1 MAVLVAAMAL
11 LAVGAAAIPAGAQ
24 VEVVVPRAVK
34 PQVVTP
40 QAVGSDPAPAPARTP
55 APVAVPAPAPAPASA
70 PTPKPVANPA
80 PPAAS
85 PSSAPGQRSPTDDPY
100 QRLPRELEH
109 LPSRYD
115 PWCNLICREQWHWNS
130 SQPTYDN
137 PERLDKIGDRGCTAE
152 NPCRPI
158 GPVDV
163 NYALKHLLSGTIFD
177 TGAIPNPLAGTIF
190 DTSSG
195 PETDPLAGT
204 IFDVNGDG
212 GVLANTGLEPLEPL
226 VDGVAGAIRGWLDDW
241 APQQEN

>member
-1 MAVLVAAMAL
+1 MRSEFEAVAPRRVRISTLIAATAL
-11 LAVGAAAIPAGAQ
+11 LSLGAAAIPAGAGAG
-24 VEVVVPRAVK
+24 VIVPHAVK
-34 PQVVTP
+34 PVVVTP

-55 APVAVPAPAPAPASA
+55 APVAAPAPASA

-130 SQPTYDN
+130 SQPPYN
-137 PERLDKIGDRGCTAE
+137 PEREDKIGDRGCTAE

-158 GPVDV
+158 GPVIPV
-163 NYALKHLLSGTIFD
+163 FD
-177 TGAIPNPLAGTIF
+177 REHPLAGTIF
-190 DTSSG
+190 DISPG
-195 PETDPLAGT
+195 PGADPLAGT

-212 GVLANTGLEPLEPL
+212 GVLPNTGLEPLEPL